1 MDIGF
6 FTYSG
11 NWRPVIFYGYKKN
24 RETLKEAHHNTQA
37 INPSPVKTSHN
48 FIKAKDGSRLI
59 FIKGGEFILPDNFDL
74 SSQKKVKIDD
84 FYMDETLVTNHQYVE
99 FLNQILNRI
108 KVEGNIVKGDGKIWL
123 FFRRS
128 IGRI

>member
-1 MDIGF
+1 MGPGLYLSKEVSSYCRIIL
-6 FTYSG
+6 TYL
-11 NWRPVIFYGYKKN
+11 RK
-24 RETLKEAHHNTQA
+24 
-37 INPSPVKTSHN
+37 
-48 FIKAKDGSRLI
+48 
-59 FIKGGEFILPDNFDL
+59 
-74 SSQKKVKIDD
+74 KKVKIDD